1 MDGTKDY
8 HAKWS
13 KPDRERQLSHV
24 ITYMWNFKKRY
35 KWTYLQNINR
45 LTDKENEIVV
55 IEGERREGRYELSV
69 WD

>member
-35 KWTYLQNINR
+35 K
-45 LTDKENEIVV
+45 
-55 IEGERREGRYELSV
+55 
-69 WD
+69 